1 MSGDDPDPDFLEFFA
16 AEFWPLRRVG
26 FLLSGDWDQ
35 AEELAQEAMAR
46 TWAAWPRVRGRTG
59 PSPATP
65 APSTAVRTTAP
76 PTTVVPTAGWT
87 TYTDADHNLRLR
99 LPADWVARPR
109 HSEGTVT
116 LAPPAHAGKA
126 LARQPP
132 FAVTVTAG
140 GSYYVGEAPEPG
152 MTRGRLPG
160 GQAYLRFETD
170 PAQLQAAPGQPK
182 PAPNVADRPRSAS
195 WSIDWGRDC
204 KGIRPYRCGPH
215 GVSVFISAA
224 STALWDRYL
233 AVAEAIVRTAE
244 PVTPTRPSR
253 GDRRLPACRP
263 DQWRLVWTGEQGY
276 VGRQR
281 FFLSGGIQ
289 SLGGPPATSGP
300 GWRWRSSG
308 PASASRWTATRP
320 PAWSKATCPGTA

>member
-1 MSGDDPDPDFLEFFA
+1 
-16 AEFWPLRRVG
+16 
-26 FLLSGDWDQ
+26 
-35 AEELAQEAMAR
+35 
-46 TWAAWPRVRGRTG
+46 
-59 PSPATP
+59 
-65 APSTAVRTTAP
+65 
-76 PTTVVPTAGWT
+76 
-87 TYTDADHNLRLR
+87 
-99 LPADWVARPR
+99 
-109 HSEGTVT
+109 
-116 LAPPAHAGKA
+116 
-126 LARQPP
+126 
-132 FAVTVTAG
+132 
-140 GSYYVGEAPEPG
+140 

-182 PAPNVADRPRSAS
+182 PTPNVADRPRSAS

-263 DQWRLVWTGEQGY
+263 DQWRLVGTGEQGY

-289 SLGGPPATSGP
+289 SLGGPPCHLRARLALEVQRAGQRLPLDGNPAARLVEGDLPGDGMTKEDGSWVMRGGP
-300 GWRWRSSG
+300 LFWSWYWDEWCNKGLEG
-308 PASASRWTATRP
+308 PAQLVLTADDGKRLQARGPQNDDITGGPLGRPCQDRGRPSRLA
-320 PAWSKATCPGTA
+320 AWP